1 LTIQA
6 EELYHETVSLLK
18 NLDEE
23 QLQTVHSM
31 VMELSA
37 VHKKWKSPLG
47 IETEEQLWEHI
58 DHSIAQAKAG
68 EGCDAV
74 EMADRLKRELAL

>member
-1 LTIQA
+1 
-6 EELYHETVSLLK
+6 
-18 NLDEE
+18 
-23 QLQTVHSM
+23 M

>member
-1 LTIQA
+1 MTIQA

-37 VHKKWKSPLG
+37 VHKKWKGPLG
-47 IETEEQLWEHI
+47 IET
-58 DHSIAQAKAG
+58 
-68 EGCDAV
+68 
-74 EMADRLKRELAL
+74 